1 MGMEIKQ
8 GAEFRRNKRL
18 KGENKVPARPGMVY
32 LSVSVLFNFFQD
44 VDRSLWD
51 ALVDQIPLH

>member
-1 MGMEIKQ
+1 MM
-8 GAEFRRNKRL
+8 
-18 KGENKVPARPGMVY
+18 Y